1 MISSNV
7 CMTTLATLDN
17 PIRDEYD
24 RDVMEQLDDV
34 ADENPDDELVQ
45 DRIVW
50 NHPDF
55 IDILAWEIYRPF
67 DENVRVHHP
76 HSPDL
81 RKGTTF
87 AEKEDVILA
96 VQKYSI
102 FNRVEYRGGDVCPWR
117 PRVFVMQHTSYWMV
131 RTHGGDHICH
141 NNNILQNNIHWN
153 AHFIAR
159 EMRNAMDANTRFS
172 VEQIRNIMQRDYG
185 YAISYWKAWKAQQ
198 KALVYLFGKW
208 DESFNRLPHLMQ
220 ALQDCSN
227 NNNFVKWDVT
237 TLENETVQVNRIF
250 WSFAECILAFNH
262 CRPII
267 SIDGTHMYGKYNE
280 KLLVAIG
287 LDANNHILPL
297 AFVLVESENNSSWKW
312 FMSCIREGV
321 TKREGLCVVS
331 DRHKG
336 ILAAMRNFMTKV
348 KDEVLKAKKELKFKK
363 KFQELLQLLKDKPLV
378 HKWLEDMDVE
388 RWTHAFDNGGYRWG
402 NMTTNASECLNTIL
416 KNGRDLPVSS
426 LVVYTFRQTAAY
438 FVKRSQSQYNI
449 DGAICPPKISD
460 RLAELRA
467 RAQFHIVTM
476 YNPVSHVFDVL
487 TRKNHVMYRVCLDTQ
502 TCSCAKWTLFKY
514 PCSHAMAACR
524 YARIDD
530 TIYVPKEYTLKAYY
544 RTWSYFFNPL
554 LHEDLWREYNGPVY
568 VPNPRLRRNKA
579 GRPPTRRRR
588 TNMDQ
593 RCPQL
598 GESSSQA
605 TSSSTPTP
613 RIRRCTHCQLVGHNK
628 RVCPTRYQN

>member
-1 MISSNV
+1 MNSDSDDSSDV

-45 DRIVW
+45 YRIVW

-55 IDILAWEIYRPF
+55 NDISTWEIYRPF

-102 FNRVEYRGGDVCPWR
+102 LNRVEYRVMKSDSTRLVLECRKGEDVCPWR
-117 PRVFVMQHTSYWMV
+117 LRVFVMQHTSYWMV

-141 NNNILQNNIHWN
+141 NNNILQNNIHLN

-172 VEQIRNIMQRDYG
+172 VGQIRNIMQRNYG
-185 YAISYWKAWKAQQ
+185 YEISYWKAWKAQQ

-208 DESFNRLPHLMQ
+208 DESFNIFPHLMQ

-237 TLENETVQVNRIF
+237 TLENETVQNPCIQSLSSINICVRLI
-250 WSFAECILAFNH
+250 STAQCILAFNH

-267 SIDGTHMYGKYNE
+267 SIDGTHMYGKYNA

-287 LDANNHILPL
+287 FDANNHILPL
-297 AFVLVESENNSSWKW
+297 AFALVESENNSSWKW

-321 TKREGLCVVS
+321 TKWEGLCVVS

-336 ILAAMRNFMTKV
+336 ILAAMHEPEWQEPKAFHRV
-348 KDEVLKAKKELKFKK
+348 KDEVLKAKLGEVAYAKKELTFKK
-363 KFQELLQLLKDKPLV
+363 KFEELLQLLKDKPLV
-378 HKWLEDMDVE
+378 RKWLEDMDVE
-388 RWTHAFDNGGYRWG
+388 RWTQAFDNGGYRWG
-402 NMTTNASECLNTIL
+402 NMTTNASECLNNIL
-416 KNGRDLPVSS
+416 KNVCDLPVSS
-426 LVVYTFRQTAAY
+426 LVMYTFRQTAAY

-449 DGAICPPKISD
+449 NGAICPPKISD
-460 RLAELRA
+460 RLSELRA
-467 RAQFHIVTM
+467 RAQFHIVTL
-476 YNPVSHVFDVL
+476 YNP
-487 TRKNHVMYRVCLDTQ
+487 
-502 TCSCAKWTLFKY
+502 
-514 PCSHAMAACR
+514 P
-524 YARIDD
+524 
-530 TIYVPKEYTLKAYY
+530 
-544 RTWSYFFNPL
+544 
-554 LHEDLWREYNGPVY
+554 
-568 VPNPRLRRNKA
+568 
-579 GRPPTRRRR
+579 
-588 TNMDQ
+588 
-593 RCPQL
+593 
-598 GESSSQA
+598 
-605 TSSSTPTP
+605 
-613 RIRRCTHCQLVGHNK
+613 
-628 RVCPTRYQN
+628 